1 MARRTARFP
10 WLALIAGLLVGLV
23 GGLLY
28 AWFVD
33 PVSYEDT
40 SPSLLND
47 ADRAEYV
54 TLIAEAYLF
63 DEDLARAQRRLAY
76 LGEED
81 LGVLAAQQADSAL
94 LRGADPYRVRA
105 LTALAE
111 ALGGVPRAAE
121 VFSSTPISTAPPT
134 EAVTPTTASAS
145 PTPDEQPTVTPTL
158 AEPSPTPE
166 LFPETELTLSQREI
180 VCEDDVPGGHIEVM
194 ALDANGAGVPGV
206 AIEVTWDGGEE
217 VFYTGLKPGVSP
229 GYADF
234 AMAPDRLYTLTLP
247 GRAEPVSG
255 ITSAPCSTPSG
266 RTTVPGYRLT
276 FTPAGAAPTP

>member
-1 MARRTARFP
+1 MVRRPRFP

-23 GGLLY
+23 GGLVY

-40 SPSLLND
+40 APSLLND

-54 TLIAEAYLF
+54 TLIAEAYLL

-81 LGVLAAQQADSAL
+81 LAGVAERHADAAL
-94 LRGADPYRVRA
+94 LRGVEPYRVRA

-111 ALGGVPRAAE
+111 ALGGAPRAAE
-121 VFSSTPISTAPPT
+121 VFSSTPIPTAPPT
-134 EAVTPTTASAS
+134 AAVTPTGEPAS
-145 PTPDEQPTVTPTL
+145 PVPDQEPTIMPTS

-166 LFPETELTLSQREI
+166 LFPQTDLTLSQREI
-180 VCEDDVPGGHIEVM
+180 VCEDDIPGGHVEVM
-194 ALDANGAGVPGV
+194 VLDANGAGVPGI

-217 VFYTGLKPGVSP
+217 VFYTGLKPDVSP

-234 AMAPDRLYTLTLP
+234 TMAPDRLYTLTLP

-266 RTTVPGYRLT
+266 RTVTPGYRLT
-276 FTPAGAAPTP
+276 FIPAGETSVP